1 MAKHKLTGSGGG
13 KFLSDNRR
21 VDAKYLS
28 RDPYASGKK
37 YKPLKGLRVTLILV
51 LILEALYCLAIFS
64 NIPFIRTLRDIYI
77 DTAMSTMSHQWLATA
92 FIPKDI
98 IDTVVSRRDQAQE
111 EQIGHNSSWNSRP
124 NNTTPQPPKTFVNDD
139 GQEVT
144 VPDHENDNTLT
155 EEQKAFFKVFW
166 ELDAESTLEYVDKH
180 PEAVENGWE
189 QLYINEA
196 GLDDKGTSI
205 KTIMGEQVLAI
216 DAKSQVLVLR
226 VTGTSM
232 IGTSFRGVLAVAK
245 NPADLHLYPSKNIGS
260 WGEKAGSIASRHDGV
275 LAMTGSAFID
285 EEGGGNGGTLA
296 GPCVCDGTYYSADH
310 TWGYKRIELREDN
323 LMYLTDVTDSIGD
336 DVTDA
341 AEFSPALIIDG
352 KVVVDDTTIWSS
364 MNPRACIGQSES
376 GEILMLVIEGRLAHS
391 LGTDVVACAD
401 ILKRHNGYQ
410 AMNLDGG
417 TSAILWFD
425 GEYITQCSNTALDEG
440 RYLPNAWVYAPGSG
454 EAEG

>member
-13 KFLSDNRR
+13 KYLSSNRR
-21 VDAKYLS
+21 IDAKYLS
-28 RDPYASGKK
+28 KDLSASGKK
-37 YKPLKGLRVTLILV
+37 YKPLKGLRVTLILL
-51 LILEALYCLAIFS
+51 LILESLYCLAIFS
-64 NIPFIRTLRDIYI
+64 SIPFIRTLRDIYI
-77 DTAMSTMSHQWLATA
+77 DTAMSTMSHRWLATA

-98 IDTVVSRRDQAQE
+98 IDTVVNRRDQAQN
-111 EQIGHNSSWNSRP
+111 EQIGHNSTW
-124 NNTTPQPPKTFVNDD
+124 TGGDKEPPKSYVDEN
-139 GQEVT
+139 GVEVT
-144 VPDHENDNTLT
+144 IPNHDDDPNLT
-155 EEQKAFFKVFW
+155 DEQKAFFRVFW
-166 ELDAESTLEYVDKH
+166 ELDAASTLDYVDKH
-180 PEAVENGWE
+180 PDAVKSGWS

-216 DAKSQVLVLR
+216 DAKSQVLILR
-226 VTGTSM
+226 ITGSSM
-232 IGTSFRGVLAVAK
+232 IGTPFRGVLAVAK
-245 NPADLHLYPSKNIGS
+245 NPADLHLYPSKSIGS
-260 WGEKAGSIASRHDGV
+260 WGETAGSIASRHNGV

-285 EEGGGNGGTLA
+285 EEGVGNGGTLA
-296 GPCVCDGTYYSADH
+296 GPCVSDGTYYNSDH

-323 LMYLTDVTDSIGD
+323 LMYITDVTDAIGS

-341 AEFSPALIIDG
+341 VEFSPALIIDG
-352 KVVVDDTTIWSS
+352 KVAVDDTTIWSS

-391 LGTDVVACAD
+391 LGTDVVACAN

-425 GEYITQCSNTALDEG
+425 GEYITQCSNTALKAG
-440 RYLPNAWVYAPGSG
+440 RYLPTAWVYTPGSG
-454 EAEG
+454 E